1 MRRAR
6 SGPGMAEFLHYYLL
20 VLLTKESRTKREL
33 IEAIKQESI
42 DNRSYRAWG
51 AVWVASTQ
59 MDKSLSRLEEEGL
72 IRCSKAGRWQITSS
86 GRKARATLK
95 KEHEGRCITKENA
108 ADELIG
114 MMTPPAAGE
123 RVLDVGTG
131 EGFLSF
137 KVAERGSSVLGIDS
151 GSFDYSKDSIK
162 KAKDQAQSHGGTIE
176 FRQADVARLSKLN
189 SSFDYVV
196 SSQAIHCM
204 KDQRICLLAIYDLL
218 KPGGHFLCLDFGVGL
233 KGFLCHDFHSFL
245 ALSRVEWARLLPEF
259 GFKDVRID
267 PVGGYLVINAQK
279 PLDDTGGLAS
289 SL

>member
-1 MRRAR
+1 
-6 SGPGMAEFLHYYLL
+6 MAEFLHYYLL

-33 IEAIKQESI
+33 IEAIKTGSA

-51 AVWVASTQ
+51 AVWVASAQ
-59 MDKSLSRLEEEGL
+59 MDRSLSRLEEEGF
-72 IRCSKAGRWQITSS
+72 IKCSKTGRWRITSP
-86 GRKARATLK
+86 GRKARAALK
-95 KEHEGRCITKENA
+95 EQHEGRCSTKENA
-108 ADELIG
+108 ANELIA
-114 MMTPPAAGE
+114 MMAPPAAGE

-151 GSFDYSKDSIK
+151 GSFDYSRDSIK
-162 KAKDQAQSHGGTIE
+162 KAREQARSHGGTIE
-176 FRQADVARLSKLN
+176 FRQADVARLSEH

-218 KPGGHFLCLDFGVGL
+218 KPGGRFLCLDLGVGL
-233 KGFLCHDFHSFL
+233 KPFLCHSFHSFL
-245 ALSRVEWARLLPEF
+245 SLSRMEWARLLPEL
-259 GFKDVRID
+259 GFKDVHID

-279 PLDDTGGLAS
+279 PLDDTGRIAAS
-289 SL
+289 L